1 MSDAF
6 HRKCP
11 LCGGDML
18 RSRSNTSGYTS
29 YFWKKPWKT
38 RRSFRWGVEK
48 VFPWACMGCGVVLL
62 YLDRLPAVAEEYRR
76 SRNAEPRAR
85 RLPGR
90 PSSRDRD
97 RRTSTAAASRGP

>member
-11 LCGGDML
+11 LCGGEML

-38 RRSFRWGVEK
+38 GIFSWGVEK
-48 VFPWACMGCGVVLL
+48 VFPWACMGCGVVLF
-62 YLDRLPAVAEEYRR
+62 YLDRLPAVAEEYR
-76 SRNAEPRAR
+76 
-85 RLPGR
+85 
-90 PSSRDRD
+90 SSSS
-97 RRTSTAAASRGP
+97 TSTADAPDGVPATIKP